1 MRGEEVNLRAINP
14 SSYFGLYMILFDV
27 NSFKHPRICLEVL
40 PPEIKIS
47 KLLITLKELKF

>member
-14 SSYFGLYMILFDV
+14 FSYFGLYIILFDV
-27 NSFKHPRICLEVL
+27 NSFKYPRICLEVF

-47 KLLITLKELKF
+47 KLLVNLK